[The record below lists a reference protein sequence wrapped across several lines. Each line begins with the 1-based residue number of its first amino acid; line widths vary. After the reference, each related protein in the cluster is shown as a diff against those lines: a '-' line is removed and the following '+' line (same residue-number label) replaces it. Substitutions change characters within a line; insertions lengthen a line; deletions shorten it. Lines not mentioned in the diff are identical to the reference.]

1 MNVNSLFP
9 AIFCSV
15 FVLLSCKKVPMLP
28 NYDPRSKGHR
38 IARTWILH
46 KSSALFPSTATDN
59 TRVVVSLDLQGNYEW
74 AVYQKVLGVES
85 SVKHQGSWKFIEQQ
99 SKVVLEPEEYSM
111 EKRDTF
117 SLISLSAKHLVMQ
130 DSKAMTTLD
139 FRSE

>member
-1 MNVNSLFP
+1 
-9 AIFCSV
+9 
-15 FVLLSCKKVPMLP
+15 MLP

-46 KSSALFPSTATDN
+46 KSSTFLPTTAADN
-59 TRVVVSLDLQGNYEW
+59 TRVVVSLDLQGKYEW

-85 SVKHQGSWKFIEQQ
+85 SVIHQGSWKFIEQQ
-99 SKVVLEPEEYSM
+99 SKVVLESEEYSL

-117 SLISLSAKHLVMQ
+117 SLISLSAQHLVMQ
-130 DSKAMTTLD
+130 DSKALTTLD